1 MRLKMGKKLIIGIII
16 ACVGISGC
24 YFIYSVSKKYDERKQ
39 QELNY
44 KIRQEVEKC
53 VREIEST
60 CKTTDRLDD
69 VYKLMQ
75 HKILW
80 IDIIGKPAAEVLIK
94 ELKCKEK
101 NEKFRII
108 MAQLLAMVM
117 NPEVV
122 PELGAIA
129 KDKDEMIKIRIAAIV
144 ALGRIN
150 DESAVPI
157 LKEILDNEVFE
168 LQMPAVYALGEI
180 RNEEAIDILEE
191 KLYSGKCNPELEKEI
206 KIALSKVGQR
216 KKYKGPWWPGKTSE

>member
-1 MRLKMGKKLIIGIII
+1 
-16 ACVGISGC
+16 
-24 YFIYSVSKKYDERKQ
+24 
-39 QELNY
+39 
-44 KIRQEVEKC
+44 
-53 VREIEST
+53 
-60 CKTTDRLDD
+60 
-69 VYKLMQ
+69 
-75 HKILW
+75 
-80 IDIIGKPAAEVLIK
+80 
-94 ELKCKEK
+94 
-101 NEKFRII
+101 
-108 MAQLLAMVM
+108 VM